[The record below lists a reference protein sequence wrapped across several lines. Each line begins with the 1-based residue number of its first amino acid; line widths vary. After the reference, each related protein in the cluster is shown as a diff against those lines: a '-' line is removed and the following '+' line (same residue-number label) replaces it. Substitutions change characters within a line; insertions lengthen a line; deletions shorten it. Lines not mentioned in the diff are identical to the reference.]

1 MVQSCIWE
9 VLQHVIL
16 NSFKHFLDKN
26 LRCGEMFFVSF
37 EPVKEKIETRR
48 ESRKAS
54 KEEWSAEA
62 PSLSGSPKWD
72 STPQNI
78 WLSDSIPATSVLKWY
93 SLSFGPITTWS
104 SKESILST
112 CGTTCPSL
120 VTEQSKI
127 PYTGTNFIFQIIWT
141 LKQRYIRVAKIFLD
155 I

>member
-1 MVQSCIWE
+1 M
-9 VLQHVIL
+9 IL

-54 KEEWSAEA
+54 REEWSAEN

-78 WLSDSIPATSVLKWY
+78 WLSDSIPATSVLKWC
-93 SLSFGPITTWS
+93 SLSFGPITRCG
-104 SKESILST
+104 SKEPFLST
-112 CGTTCPSL
+112 CPRTI

-155 I
+155 IFKSSNPL